1 MKYSNY
7 CGNENVAFIYFNEW
21 ADPKVEYKGFQWSSW
36 EVEDALR
43 DDFAESGLPDTES
56 HFVAY
61 VAANVEELLTDWLY
75 ALDYFGI
82 EFIRENAPDHF
93 ELLRDNIAYGI
104 GTEEEYTGWRF
115 VTDAEVLERYAG
127 VRFVVSDFVNLA

>member
-1 MKYSNY
+1 MRYSNY
-7 CGNENVAFIYFNEW
+7 CGNENVAFIYYNEW

-61 VAANVEELLTDWLY
+61 VAANVEELLTEWLY
-75 ALDYFGI
+75 ALNYFDV
-82 EFIRENAPDHF
+82 EFIRKNAPDHF

-104 GTEEEYTGWRF
+104 DTEEEYAGWRH
-115 VTDAEVLERYAG
+115 VSDSEVLEHYSG
-127 VRFVVSDFVNLA
+127 VQFVVSDFVNLA